1 MGTLNSGY
9 IPKRAAAVLL
19 KDFIARNL
27 FCKGRILYGLMV
39 IAAVI
44 IYYRQSAKLFLPCY
58 VDDYLNDL
66 LCMPLVLGLLLSTIR
81 YLKNDSS
88 FQFSKSFIAGLAL
101 YYSVYFEY
109 YLPGVNARYTA
120 DPIDVLLYFLG
131 VFLFYAC
138 HKTCTDRPG

>member
-1 MGTLNSGY
+1 MGTLNNGY
-9 IPKRAAAVLL
+9 IPKSAAAVLL
-19 KDFIARNL
+19 KDLIARNL
-27 FCKGRILYGLMV
+27 FCKGRILYWLMV
-39 IAAVI
+39 ITAAI
-44 IYYRQSAKLFLPCY
+44 IYYRQSATLFLPWY

-101 YYSVYFEY
+101 YYAVYFEY
-109 YLPGVNARYTA
+109 YLPGVNARYTG

-131 VFLFYAC
+131 GFLFLC
-138 HKTCTDRPG
+138 LR